1 MNAFYGRMIF
11 IVSDKVIGDVNA
23 ADYEDVTFSL
33 NFTPYL
39 SRQTFVAGIY
49 LTRLQRASEG
59 ADESTSR
66 RGYNVID
73 RCSMGLVH
81 LFGRNSVMLGNSTVN
96 TKMNS
101 LRL

>member
-11 IVSDKVIGDVNA
+11 IVSDKVIGDMNA

-33 NFTPYL
+33 NFTSYI